1 MRTGDAYGRRVRVAR
16 TRGAY
21 AGRMAPFVVER
32 HSPLPVAEVWRR
44 MTDWERHTATVPLTR
59 ISVLTPPPDAV
70 GTVFVA
76 RTGLGGAGF
85 DDPMRI
91 VRWEP
96 PAGGG
101 PGFCRLEKTG
111 RIVIGWA
118 EIEVRPDE
126 EGTGSRVRW
135 REELRVWRLPR
146 ALDAVT
152 ARTGRFVFGRAVDT
166 LLRGA

>member
-1 MRTGDAYGRRVRVAR
+1 MGL
-16 TRGAY
+16 
-21 AGRMAPFVVER
+21 FVVER
-32 HSPLPVAEVWRR
+32 RSPLPVAEAWRR

-59 ISVLTPPPDAV
+59 IRVVTPPPDAV

-76 RTGLGGAGF
+76 RTGVGRAGF

-91 VRWEP
+91 ARWEP
-96 PAGGG
+96 PADGG
-101 PGFCRLEKTG
+101 PGFCRLQKTG
-111 RIVIGWA
+111 RIITGWA
-118 EIEVRPDE
+118 EIEVRAD
-126 EGTGSRVRW
+126 GTGSLVRW

-152 ARTGRFVFGRAVDT
+152 ARTGRLVFGRAVDT